1 MGIGAV
7 ELFVLALSMVGPFAA
22 AAYLAS
28 RLSRRRREGQPTTH
42 Q

>member
-7 ELFVLALSMVGPFAA
+7 ELFVLMLSMLGPFVAA
-22 AAYLAS
+22 GYLVS
-28 RLSRRRREGQPTTH
+28 RLNRRRREGQPTTH